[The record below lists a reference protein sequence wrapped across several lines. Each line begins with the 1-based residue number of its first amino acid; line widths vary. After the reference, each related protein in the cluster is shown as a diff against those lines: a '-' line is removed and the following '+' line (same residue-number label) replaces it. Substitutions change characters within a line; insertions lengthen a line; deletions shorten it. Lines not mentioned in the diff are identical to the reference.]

1 MVCGGNIL
9 KAIDR
14 LQLIDRPDAVTE
26 VVAVF
31 QDGKMVGIF
40 GTIVAFPKSGAVLGG
55 FLDFSHQKPVDPSD
69 HLCRQIA
76 LQFE

>member
-1 MVCGGNIL
+1 MVRGGNVF
-9 KAIDR
+9 KALDW
-14 LQLIDRPDAVTE
+14 LQFIDRPDAVTE
-26 VVAVF
+26 VITVF

-40 GTIVAFPKSGAVLGG
+40 GTIVSFPKSGAVLGG
-55 FLDFSHQKPVDPSD
+55 FLDFAHQKPVDPSD